1 MSYAMLYD
9 VPANEEMYR
18 QVSKAIGD
26 KKPEG
31 LVVHLVLQAESGLR
45 HIGVWDSQ
53 QDWQRFHDE
62 RLEPAVHAVLTAA
75 GFTEMPPDPR
85 VQEFKL
91 VDVWIGA

>member
-9 VPANEEMYR
+9 VPADEEMYR
-18 QVSKAIGD
+18 RVNAAIGD
-26 KKPEG
+26 EKPKG
-31 LVVHLVLQAESGLR
+31 LVVHLVLQAEGGLR

-62 RLEPAVHAVLTAA
+62 RLEPAVHSVLTAG
-75 GFTEMPPDPR
+75 GFTEMPPDPP

-91 VDVWIGA
+91 VDVWQGA